1 MNNNIPIQNGY
12 ISNLLL
18 FNKTAEV
25 AQKKPASHLIKNE
38 HLINY
43 KNVELLKQYI
53 TKGRGRIIP
62 RRITGLPTH
71 IHKKLVREIKKA
83 RILALLPFSSDCK

>member
-1 MNNNIPIQNGY
+1 MTTNLPMTPDGY

-25 AQKKPASHLIKNE
+25 AQKKPTTNLVSNL

-43 KNVELLKQYI
+43 KNVDLLKQYI
-53 TKGRGRIIP
+53 TKVEAESFLI
-62 RRITGLPTH
+62 
-71 IHKKLVREIKKA
+71 VY
-83 RILALLPFSSDCK
+83 

>member
-1 MNNNIPIQNGY
+1 MHNNTPSQDGY

-25 AQKKPASHLIKNE
+25 AQKKPASHLVQNQ
-38 HLINY
+38 HMINY
-43 KNVELLKQYI
+43 KNVDLLKQYI

-62 RRITGLPTH
+62 RRITGLPSH
-71 IHKKLVREIKKA
+71 IHKKLVREIKIA
-83 RILALLPFSSDCK
+83 RLLALLPFATGM

>member
-1 MNNNIPIQNGY
+1 MQNNITTQDGY

-25 AQKKPASHLIKNE
+25 ARKKPDSHLVQNY

-62 RRITGLPTH
+62 RRITGLPSY
-71 IHKKLVREIKKA
+71 IHKKLVREIKIA
-83 RILALLPFSSDCK
+83 RLLALLPFASGM

>member
-1 MNNNIPIQNGY
+1 MQSNIPTQDGY

-25 AQKKPASHLIKNE
+25 AQKKPVCHLAKNQHLI
-38 HLINY
+38 HY
-43 KNVELLKQYI
+43 TNVELLKQYI

-62 RRITGLPTH
+62 RRITGLPSH
-71 IHKKLVREIKKA
+71 IHKKLVREIKIA
-83 RILALLPFSSDCK
+83 RILALLPFASGM

>member
-1 MNNNIPIQNGY
+1 MQNETQDGY

-25 AQKKPASHLIKNE
+25 AQKKPASNIELNP

-43 KNVELLKQYI
+43 KNVDLLKQYI

-62 RRITGLPTH
+62 RRITGLPSH
-71 IHKKLVREIKKA
+71 IHKKLVKEIKIA
-83 RILALLPFSSDCK
+83 RILALLPFASGL

>member
-1 MNNNIPIQNGY
+1 MHNNIPTQDGY

-25 AQKKPASHLIKNE
+25 AQKKPACHLANNQ

-43 KNVELLKQYI
+43 KNIDLLKQYI

-62 RRITGLPTH
+62 RRITGLPSH
-71 IHKKLVREIKKA
+71 IHKKLVREIKIA
-83 RILALLPFSSDCK
+83 RILALLPFASSM

>member
-1 MNNNIPIQNGY
+1 MQHNITTQDGY

-25 AQKKPASHLIKNE
+25 AQKKPASHLVRNP

-43 KNVELLKQYI
+43 KNVDLLKQYI

-62 RRITGLPTH
+62 RRITGLPSD
-71 IHKKLVREIKKA
+71 IHKKLVCEIKIA
-83 RILALLPFSSDCK
+83 RILALLPFASGM

>member
-1 MNNNIPIQNGY
+1 MTSNLPTQDGY

-25 AQKKPASHLIKNE
+25 AQKKSAHHLAGDLSI
-38 HLINY
+38 INY
-43 KNVELLKQYI
+43 KNVELLSKYI

-62 RRITGLPTH
+62 RRVTGLPSH
-71 IHKKLVREIKKA
+71 VHKQLVKAIKIA
-83 RILALLPFSSDCK
+83 RILALLPFASGM

>member
-1 MNNNIPIQNGY
+1 MQHHNIPTQDGY

-25 AQKKPASHLIKNE
+25 VQKKPASHLVKNP

-62 RRITGLPTH
+62 RRITGLPSY
-71 IHKKLVREIKKA
+71 IHKKLVCEIKIA
-83 RILALLPFSSDCK
+83 RILALLPFASSM

>member
-1 MNNNIPIQNGY
+1 MQNNVNSQDGY

-18 FNKTAEV
+18 FNKTADV
-25 AQKKPASHLIKNE
+25 AQKKPASHLVKDF

-43 KNVELLKQYI
+43 KNVDLLKQYI

-62 RRITGLPTH
+62 RRITGLPSH
-71 IHKKLVREIKKA
+71 IHKKLVREIKIA
-83 RILALLPFSSDCK
+83 RLLALLPFASGM

>member
-1 MNNNIPIQNGY
+1 MQSNIPTQDGY

-25 AQKKPASHLIKNE
+25 TQKKPAHHLAQNP

-43 KNVELLKQYI
+43 KNVDLLKQYI

-62 RRITGLPTH
+62 RRITGLPSD
-71 IHKKLVREIKKA
+71 IHKKLVREIKIA
-83 RILALLPFSSDCK
+83 RILALLPFASGM